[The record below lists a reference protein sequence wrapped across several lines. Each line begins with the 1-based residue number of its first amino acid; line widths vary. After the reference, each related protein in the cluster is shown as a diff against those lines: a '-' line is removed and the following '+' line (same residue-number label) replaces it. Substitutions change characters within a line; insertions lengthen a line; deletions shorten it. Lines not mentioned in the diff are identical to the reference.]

1 MRIAHNPQTGEYLG
15 LQNGQWM
22 PLRIAENAQGDR
34 LYLGE
39 DGWTP
44 LPSGGA
50 ETPDTKKPSA
60 MSEAV
65 RGLGIGT
72 RNVLEGLGDIPDTFL
87 NQPINAVGRLFGYD
101 LGLGNPGTGLADA
114 LNLPKA
120 QTDTEKLISAAQRG
134 ASGALPTLAA
144 GAAPVVAKAAPYLAS
159 FLSAAPGTQIASSAA
174 GAAAS
179 EAARQ
184 AGGGTGAQIA
194 AGLAGG
200 VVPGVLSPLAVGAG
214 RSVKGAARALSAL
227 SDDGQRQIAA
237 ENIRSYSMNP
247 DTLVSRLAEARGEIV
262 PGSAP
267 TLGQVLEDAGI
278 AVAEKGRANR
288 GPAGSQFGERYKT
301 QREARQAELEELA
314 SGIEDRQSAGFAAR
328 RDDLADLRE
337 SERNRLDNARQD
349 NASLIESMSDDNAR
363 RFADV
368 DDTLY
373 RMRDTAEILPE
384 SYYGAELRNIYDD
397 RYQGIRQR
405 VSDAYAAIDPER
417 TATFNPASLRASFET
432 VLPKG
437 RYASA
442 LPAPVSSILRTME
455 QDIQEGR
462 MLSYLDLQDMRTQL
476 TDLASQAANSGDRP
490 LLRLSTGLKNNLDN
504 YLFAAANDASTLTP
518 QPGSVAYRAA
528 REEARSVAG
537 ADPWYN
543 DLKYMYKQG
552 INRDWIETQFGADA
566 VSQLNGLYH
575 GLVRRNGRFVP
586 DVSSADLQTV
596 NVRNDGQ
603 ALYEMLLDR
612 LPYRQNARQ
621 RHASALSNI
630 LDAHTT
636 RPTGFTPEQAAAFRR
651 AKDLRREQGGLFEQ
665 GFNTKMSRGSAASG
679 LRDDQIVR
687 NYWRSG
693 PSGDGAAKDFLRA
706 FGTEGKSVLEDFAV
720 QDFVRESTKDGKLNA
735 GKMRKW
741 LDNHASALNNF
752 PELKSRLEG
761 VQVQQ
766 DMAERAQAVTAVR
779 KKAMEAAEKK
789 AEKDSSAM
797 IKERASALAD
807 QNKADLQARRQL
819 FTRQRNGT
827 AKMTGLP
834 VDKSSLADA
843 LDPTEIARFRALQD
857 DIARN
862 KRMEELSAV
871 RGSPTAQNLATQA
884 IMDTVLGRSLGR
896 NVNGLG
902 TTPRGILRNMASGLV
917 NRGVGLLYG
926 TADERINEL
935 IDQAFL
941 NPEFAKDLLKNYK
954 SYTPKV
960 NLADVFKD
968 SAKGTTLQTLR
979 GILGH
984 FSQ

>member
-1 MRIAHNPQTGEYLG
+1 MPIVKMPNGIQVMFPDDVSQEQLKGMVGQAWQKIQDEPHKFSG
-15 LQNGQWM
+15 LRQ
-22 PLRIAENAQGDR
+22 D
-34 LYLGE
+34 
-39 DGWTP
+39 TTS
-44 LPSGGA
+44 PSNWDEFKRGFGVG
-50 ETPDTKKPSA
+50 
-60 MSEAV
+60 V
-65 RGLGIGT
+65 RNIM
-72 RNVLEGLGDIPDTFL
+72 EGVGDIPDTLL
-87 NQPINAVGRLFGYD
+87 NQPINAIGKFFGYD
-101 LGLGNPGTGLADA
+101 LGLSNPGTGLADA
-114 LNLPKA
+114 MGLPKA
-120 QTDTEKLISAAQRG
+120 KTDTEKLVSAGVRG
-134 ASGALPTLAA
+134 VAGVLPTLAA
-144 GAAPVVAKAAPYLAS
+144 GAAPAVAKAAPTVS
-159 FLSAAPGTQIASSAA
+159 GFLSAAPKTQIVS
-174 GAAAS
+174 GATGAMAS

-184 AGGGTGAQIA
+184 GGGGTGAQIA
-194 AGLAGG
+194 AGLVGG
-200 VVPGVLSPLAVGAG
+200 MAPGVISPLAVGAG
-214 RSVKGAARALSAL
+214 RSVKAGARALTAL
-227 SDDGQRQIAA
+227 SPDGQRQIAA
-237 ENIRSYSMNP
+237 ENIRSYSMDP
-247 DTLVSRLAEARGEIV
+247 DTLLSRLNESRGEIV

-288 GPAGSQFGERYKT
+288 GPAGAQFGERYKT

-328 RDDLADLRE
+328 RDELADLRE

-405 VSDAYAAIDPER
+405 VSDAYAAIDPEG

-432 VLPKG
+432 VLPQG

-455 QDIQEGR
+455 QDIKEGR

-537 ADPWYN
+537 ADPFYD
-543 DLKYMYKQG
+543 DLKYMYQEG
-552 INRDWIETQFGADA
+552 INRDWLLTQFGEDS
-566 VSQLNGLYH
+566 VTQLNKLYP
-575 GLVRRNGRFVP
+575 GLVRKNGRFIP
-586 DVSSADLQTV
+586 DVSSADLQTM

-621 RHASALSNI
+621 RQDSALSNI

-636 RPTGFTPEQAAAFRR
+636 RSTGFTPEQAAAFRR
-651 AKDLRREQGGLFEQ
+651 AKELRREQGGLFEQ
-665 GFNTKMSRGSAASG
+665 GFNEKMSRGNASSG

-735 GKMRKW
+735 SKMRKW

-761 VQVQQ
+761 VQIQQ
-766 DMAERAQAVTAVR
+766 DMAERAQAITAGR
-779 KKAMEAAEKK
+779 RKAMEAAEKM
-789 AEKDSSAM
+789 AVKDSASL
-797 IKERASALAD
+797 IKERARALAD
-807 QNKADLQARRQL
+807 QNKADLQARKQL
-819 FTRQRNGT
+819 YTRQRNGS
-827 AKMTGLP
+827 AKLTGLP
-834 VDKSSLADA
+834 VDKSGLAAA
-843 LDPTEIARFRALQD
+843 LDPTEITRFRALQD

-896 NVNGLG
+896 NPNGLG
-902 TTPRGILRNMASGLV
+902 TTPRNILRNMASGLV

-926 TADERINEL
+926 QADERINEL

-960 NLADVFKD
+960 NLADVFKN
-968 SAKGTTLQTLR
+968 AGRGTAVQTLR
-979 GILGH
+979 GLLGQ
-984 FSQ
+984 FAQ